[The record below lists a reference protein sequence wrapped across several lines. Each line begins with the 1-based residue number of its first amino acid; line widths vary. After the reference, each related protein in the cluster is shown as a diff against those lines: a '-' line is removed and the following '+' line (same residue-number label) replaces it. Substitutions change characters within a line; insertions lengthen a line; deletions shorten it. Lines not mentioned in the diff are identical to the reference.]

1 VLIGQLTQIFELI
14 FRLNWRKISSMVFEV
29 WGQTDVGLKRD
40 INQDS
45 ILVDKNIS
53 LFVVADGMGGH
64 RGGEVASAMA
74 VEAVQEIVEEMV
86 STGRP
91 ISPRDVLKKAYRE
104 ASQRIYLKS
113 TRETPELMGMGTT
126 MVLAFGFE
134 NKLYIANVGDSR
146 AYLFKENNLWQ
157 VTEDHSLINEQ
168 IRAGILD
175 PNNPDGIVGR
185 NVITRSVGFE
195 EAVEVDIVERD
206 VVPGELY
213 LLCSDGL
220 CGLVSNEKIAD
231 LCRKNN
237 PQQIVQKCI
246 DEAKK
251 AGGDDNISVIV
262 FKA

>member
-1 VLIGQLTQIFELI
+1 
-14 FRLNWRKISSMVFEV
+14 MAFEV

-74 VEAVQEIVEEMV
+74 VETVQEIIEEQLSMNGPV
-86 STGRP
+86 
-91 ISPRDVLKKAYRE
+91 SPRDIIKKAYRE
-104 ASQRIYLKS
+104 ASKRIFLKS

-126 MVLAFGFE
+126 MVLALGYE
-134 NKLYIANVGDSR
+134 NKIYMGNVGDSR
-146 AYLFKENNLWQ
+146 AYLFKDNNLWQ
-157 VTEDHSLINEQ
+157 ITEDHSLVNEQ
-168 IRAGILD
+168 IRAGLLD
-175 PNNPDGIVGR
+175 PNNSESMVGR

-195 EAVEVDIVERD
+195 EEVIVDVVERD
-206 VVPGELY
+206 VAPGEIF

-220 CGLVSNEKIAD
+220 SGLISNERLAEI
-231 LCRKNN
+231 CRKTS
-237 PQQIVQKCI
+237 PDKIVPKCI
-246 DEAKK
+246 EAAKE

-262 FKA
+262 IKIY